1 MKINTRITRLLDIE
15 HPIIEG
21 GMAWVGT
28 PRLAAAISNA
38 GALGTIGSGNMTPD
52 ILREKIKE
60 IKTLTVK
67 PFAVNIIMLNPHVE
81 QLVNVVIDE
90 NVPIVIF
97 GAGNPV
103 PFIKPLKDNGIKVL
117 AVVSSDN
124 LAIRLERAGVD
135 AIIGEGMECGGHIGD
150 VSTLVLI
157 QRLVEAVKV
166 PVIAAGGI
174 ATGRAIA
181 AMFTLGAE
189 GVQLGT
195 AFIATKEC
203 EAHENYKKLVLKAG
217 IRDTLI
223 TGGKLGHPARVIK
236 TPFARKMLKLETS
249 SPEEA
254 EEMLVGSLKKAFLS
268 GDLSQGSFMAGQS
281 AGLIREIKGV
291 KELIDDLIEET
302 IDSIKSLT
310 SLVELRKE
318 TVKNQKLN
326 HWR

>member
-1 MKINTRITRLLDIE
+1 MKINTRITKLLDIDY
-15 HPIIEG
+15 PIIEG

-28 PRLAAAISNA
+28 PRLAAAVSNA
-38 GALGTIGSGNMTPD
+38 GALGTIGSGSMTPD

-60 IKTLTVK
+60 IKTLTDK
-67 PFAVNIIMLNPHVE
+67 PFAVNIIMLSPYVE
-81 QLVNVVIDE
+81 ELVNVVIDE

-97 GAGNPV
+97 GAGNPA
-103 PFIKPLKDNGIKVL
+103 PFIKPLKNKGIKVL
-117 AVVSSDN
+117 AVVSSDS
-124 LAIRLERAGVD
+124 LAIRLERAGID

-157 QRLVEAVKV
+157 QRLVEVVKV
-166 PVIAAGGI
+166 PIIAAGGI

-195 AFIATKEC
+195 IFIATKEC

-236 TPFARKMLKLETS
+236 TPFAKKMLKIEAS

-254 EEMLVGSLKKAFLS
+254 EEMLIGSLKKAFLS

-281 AGLIREIKGV
+281 VGLVKEIKSV
-291 KELIDDLIEET
+291 KQLIEDLIKET
-302 IDSIKSLT
+302 IDS
-310 SLVELRKE
+310 
-318 TVKNQKLN
+318 VKKP
-326 HWR
+326 

>member
-1 MKINTRITRLLDIE
+1 MKINTRITKLLDIDY
-15 HPIIEG
+15 PIIEG

-28 PRLAAAISNA
+28 PRLAAAVSNA
-38 GALGTIGSGNMTPD
+38 GALGTIGSGSMTPD

-60 IKTLTVK
+60 IKTLTDK
-67 PFAVNIIMLNPHVE
+67 PFAVNIIMLSPYVE
-81 QLVNVVIDE
+81 ELVNVVIDE

-97 GAGNPV
+97 GAGNPA
-103 PFIKPLKDNGIKVL
+103 PFIKPLKNKGIKVL
-117 AVVSSDN
+117 AVVSSDS
-124 LAIRLERAGVD
+124 LAIRLERAGID

-157 QRLVEAVKV
+157 QRLVEVVKV
-166 PVIAAGGI
+166 PIIAAGGI

-195 AFIATKEC
+195 IFIATKEC

-236 TPFARKMLKLETS
+236 TPFAKKMLKIEAS

-254 EEMLVGSLKKAFLS
+254 EEMLIGSLKKAFLS

-281 AGLIREIKGV
+281 VGLVKEIKSV
-291 KELIDDLIEET
+291 KQLIEDLIKET
-302 IDSIKSLT
+302 IDSVKKLT
-310 SLVELRKE
+310 NLIEFKKE
-318 TVKNQKLN
+318 TIET
-326 HWR
+326 